1 METSIVS
8 GPGCPWRDT
17 RRKTRLSC
25 RILFEEPC
33 GRRAGSFF
41 MVILVTILHVI
52 VCLILIGVVL
62 LQSGKAAD
70 LAGAFGGMGSQTTFG
85 PRAAATVLSKVTTA
99 AAGLFMVTSLT
110 LAVLATRGGAG
121 SAGGTVLERTN
132 LPAPAATPQIEKKA
146 PSQQP
151 AVELVDEQGNVK
163 KKFEIELPKDAGKG
177 SNGQPV
183 PVKVGKE
190 IPVDSK
196 GNEIKT
202 PEKK

>member
-1 METSIVS
+1 
-8 GPGCPWRDT
+8 
-17 RRKTRLSC
+17 
-25 RILFEEPC
+25 
-33 GRRAGSFF
+33 

-52 VCLILIGVVL
+52 ACLILIGVVL

-85 PRAAATVLSKVTTA
+85 PRTAATVLSKVTTVS
-99 AAGLFMVTSLT
+99 AGLFMVTSLT

-121 SAGGTVLERTN
+121 TAGGGTVLERTN
-132 LPAPAATPQIEKKA
+132 LPAPPAQVEKKA

-151 AVELVDEQGNVK
+151 AVELVDEQGNVQ
-163 KKFEIELPKDAGKG
+163 KKFEVELPKDGAKGADGK
-177 SNGQPV
+177 PV
-183 PVKVGKE
+183 PVKIGKE

-196 GNEIKT
+196 GNNLKIPAPAAT

>member
-1 METSIVS
+1 MALGSI
-8 GPGCPWRDT
+8 
-17 RRKTRLSC
+17 
-25 RILFEEPC
+25 
-33 GRRAGSFF
+33 F

-85 PRAAATVLSKVTTA
+85 PRTAATVLSKVTTA
-99 AAGLFMVTSLT
+99 SAGLFMVTSLT

-121 SAGGTVLERTN
+121 AAGGGTVLERTN
-132 LPAPAATPQIEKKA
+132 LPAPPAQIKKEA

-151 AVELVDEQGNVK
+151 AVELVDEQGKVQ
-163 KKFEIELPKDAGKG
+163 KKFEVELPKDGAKG
-177 SNGQPV
+177 SDGKPI
-183 PVKVGKE
+183 PVKIGKE

-196 GNEIKT
+196 GNDVKT
-202 PEKK
+202 PVPPPAKK

>member
-1 METSIVS
+1 M
-8 GPGCPWRDT
+8 
-17 RRKTRLSC
+17 L
-25 RILFEEPC
+25 
-33 GRRAGSFF
+33 
-41 MVILVTILHVI
+41 ILVTVIHVL

-110 LAVLATRGGAG
+110 LAVMATKGGGKA
-121 SAGGTVLERTN
+121 AGGSVLDRTN
-132 LPAPAATPQIEKKA
+132 VAPPAQIQLEK
-146 PSQQP
+146 PSKGP

-163 KKFEIELPKDAGKG
+163 KKFEVELPKEGAKDA
-177 SNGQPV
+177 NGNPI
-183 PVKVGKE
+183 PVKIGKE
-190 IPVDSK
+190 IPVNSK
-196 GNEIKT
+196 GNSLPQKAPETKA

>member
-1 METSIVS
+1 
-8 GPGCPWRDT
+8 
-17 RRKTRLSC
+17 
-25 RILFEEPC
+25 
-33 GRRAGSFF
+33 
-41 MVILVTILHVI
+41 MVIVVTILHII

-99 AAGLFMVTSLT
+99 SAGLFMVTSLT
-110 LAVLATRGGAG
+110 LAILATKGGGTSGGA
-121 SAGGTVLERTN
+121 SVLERTN
-132 LPAPAATPQIEKKA
+132 VPAPATPQVEQAK

-163 KKFEIELPKDAGKG
+163 KKFEIELPKDAGKNA
-177 SNGQPV
+177 NGQPV

-196 GNEIKT
+196 GN
-202 PEKK
+202 PLPQPPAKK

>member
-1 METSIVS
+1 
-8 GPGCPWRDT
+8 
-17 RRKTRLSC
+17 
-25 RILFEEPC
+25 
-33 GRRAGSFF
+33 
-41 MVILVTILHVI
+41 MVILVTIVHVI

-110 LAVLATRGGAG
+110 LAILATKGGGTA
-121 SAGGTVLERTN
+121 SGGTVLERTN
-132 LPAPAATPQIEKKA
+132 LPAPVQVEQQK
-146 PSQQP
+146 PSRGP

-163 KKFEIELPKDAGKG
+163 KKFEVELPKEGAKDAKG
-177 SNGQPV
+177 NPI
-183 PVKVGKE
+183 PVKIGKE

-196 GNEIKT
+196 GNPVPAAKT
-202 PEKK
+202 PEQKAPEKK